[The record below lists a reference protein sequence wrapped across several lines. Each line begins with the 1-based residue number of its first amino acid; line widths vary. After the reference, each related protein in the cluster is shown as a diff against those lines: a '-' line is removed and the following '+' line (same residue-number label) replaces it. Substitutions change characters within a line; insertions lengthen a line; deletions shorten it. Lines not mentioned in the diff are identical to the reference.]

1 MLNLPN
7 TLTIIRIALIPIFL
21 VFLMIQTKLGA
32 IIAVIIFII
41 AAVTDGLD
49 GYIARKRK
57 EITKIGKLLDPLA
70 DKLLI
75 TSALVS
81 LVELG
86 KLPSWI
92 VIIIISREFI
102 ISGLRMVAA
111 TEGIVISA
119 SIWGKIKT
127 ITQITAIV
135 SVLLDSHPFNLTN
148 LRFSSILLI
157 ISVIFTIISGIDY
170 IIKSK
175 NIFLKNNIN

>member
-21 VFLMIQTKLGA
+21 VFLMIQTQLGA
-32 IIAVIIFII
+32 IIAVVIFTI

-57 EITKIGKLLDPLA
+57 EVTKVGKLLDPLA

-127 ITQITAIV
+127 ITQIIAII
-135 SVLLDSHPFNLTN
+135 SVLLDTQPFSFSN
-148 LRFSSILLI
+148 LRFSGAVLI
-157 ISVIFTIISGIDY
+157 ISLVFTIISGIDY

-175 NIFLKNNIN
+175 NIFLKDNVR